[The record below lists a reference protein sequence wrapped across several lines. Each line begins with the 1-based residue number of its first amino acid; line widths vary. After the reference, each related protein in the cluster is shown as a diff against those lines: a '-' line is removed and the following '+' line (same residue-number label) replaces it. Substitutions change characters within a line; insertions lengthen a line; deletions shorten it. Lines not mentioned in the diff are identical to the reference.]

1 MDETHLMGNLI
12 TDDFESVWNSGVDRL
27 NRTAWSDDIKC
38 KDCKLFNNC
47 GGGCYAMAFVSKLEY
62 DKRCIIH
69 ANK

>member
-1 MDETHLMGNLI
+1 MPALLDSKH
-12 TDDFESVWNSGVDRL
+12 
-27 NRTAWSDDIKC
+27 

-69 ANK
+69 ANKEKLVY